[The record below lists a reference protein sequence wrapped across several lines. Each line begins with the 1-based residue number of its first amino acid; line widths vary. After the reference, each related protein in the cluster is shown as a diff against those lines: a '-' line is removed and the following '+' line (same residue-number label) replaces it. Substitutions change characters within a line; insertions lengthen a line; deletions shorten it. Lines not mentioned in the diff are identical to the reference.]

1 MRARGKSGDS
11 GQRKARSVM
20 WCSNDHVSMS
30 SYLSLL
36 ASLWGG
42 VRRGAAFMNPL
53 HVFISLLSPSYGKSY
68 ILATGFHVHV
78 ASIIYTVFVHT
89 SQSEIPPRLTRL
101 VIGCLLSHY
110 T

>member
-1 MRARGKSGDS
+1 MRATRKSGDS

-20 WCSNDHVSMS
+20 WGSNDHVSMS

-53 HVFISLLSPSYGKSY
+53 RVFISLLSPSYGKSY

-89 SQSEIPPRLTRL
+89 SQSEIPPRLMRL